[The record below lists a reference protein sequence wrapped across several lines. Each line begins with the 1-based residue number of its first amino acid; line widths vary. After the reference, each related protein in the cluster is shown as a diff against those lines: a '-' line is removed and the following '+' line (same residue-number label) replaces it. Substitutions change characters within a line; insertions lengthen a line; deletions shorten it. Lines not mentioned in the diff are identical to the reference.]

1 MTLLWLLMG
10 FFGCFDIQNI
20 DEQNACIDYYLESIE
35 QFGENLD

>member
-35 QFGENLD
+35 TFSNELD